1 MPGRVFLNGRL
12 LMALLMLVIF
22 STMVGISL
30 TYPPQARFMPLVVG
44 IPGIGLTLLEFVREI
59 LRAVRGEAVRS
70 EPSATPMEVA
80 HIVAQSAIEH
90 APAAEPE
97 YDPSGARKREW
108 ILIGYFTGFIAGL
121 LLFGFWIAVPVFI
134 ATFLKEREK
143 LSWFFSLAPAI
154 VAVAVLYFVFYRT
167 LGIDL
172 HHGFITEAVENLL
185 WPDY

>member
-1 MPGRVFLNGRL
+1 MPARAFLNGRL
-12 LMALLMLVIF
+12 LMALLMLLIF

-44 IPGIGLTLLEFVREI
+44 IPGIGLTLLELVREI
-59 LRAVRGEAVRS
+59 LRAARGEDVRS
-70 EPSATPMEVA
+70 EPSATPVEVA

-108 ILIGYFTGFIAGL
+108 ILIGYFTGLIAGL
-121 LLFGFWIAVPVFI
+121 ILFGFWIAVPVFV
-134 ATFLKEREK
+134 ATFLREREK
-143 LSWFFSLAPAI
+143 ISWIFSVLS
-154 VAVAVLYFVFYRT
+154 AVAAVVVLYFVFYRT
-167 LGIDL
+167 LGVDL

-185 WPDY
+185 WPN